1 MTEPERPTLEE
12 LRTVDLFDE
21 LDDEQLA
28 RWREVSEIRELPADA
43 LVAEA
48 GQTVEFMLLFRGV
61 VQGLVVEAGRVEP
74 ITRQTA
80 PTWMGAITVL
90 TETGYAGEMR
100 AVTDV
105 RIAGI
110 AAEDFTRLVTSQRPV
125 FRRVMRA
132 IRPVAT
138 RIAAREQNRERL
150 ASLGT
155 MAAGLAHELNNPA
168 SAARRA
174 ASDLADALD
183 VLASTIGLFVES
195 GVERAQAE
203 ELVILQREAM
213 ERASARDALSALDAA
228 DKEDELLEALERL
241 GVSEPWRLSE
251 PLVAAGIDA
260 EWLDRLAEIAGPGT
274 SAAIAWI
281 AASLTTR
288 GLAAEI
294 AESTER
300 MSKLVK
306 AIKAY
311 AFMDRGEL
319 VETDVHEGLE
329 TTLLVLGHKLKHT
342 SIEVHRD
349 YDRSLPKITL
359 RGSELNQVW
368 TNLLANAIEALGE
381 SGTIDIATVRDGACA
396 RIDIADNG
404 PGIPENIRSHVF
416 DPFFTTKS
424 VGEGTGL
431 GLDTARRI
439 VTERLN
445 GSIDLRVTTRTYRLP
460 RLASVERRSLASVR
474 NHQVLGVEDQL
485 EQVPSFAR
493 YALRAKSQRQLHV
506 FLDVPEVLYDYVRVA
521 PRPGACR
528 KRHSNALRNEVDDH
542 SN

>member
-1 MTEPERPTLEE
+1 VSDPDRPTLEE
-12 LRTVDLFDE
+12 LRTIDLFEE
-21 LDDEQLA
+21 LDDDQLE

-43 LVAEA
+43 LVADA
-48 GQTVEFMLLFRGV
+48 GQATPPAFMLLLRGV
-61 VQGLVVEAGRVEP
+61 VQGLITEAGRVEP
-74 ITRQTA
+74 ITRQAA
-80 PTWMGAITVL
+80 PTWMGAISVL
-90 TETGYAGEMR
+90 TDTHIGGEMR
-100 AVTDV
+100 AVSDV
-105 RIAGI
+105 RLAVVD
-110 AAEDFTRLVTSQRPV
+110 AEDFTQLVTSQRPV

-132 IRPVAT
+132 VRPVAT

-168 SAARRA
+168 TAARRA
-174 ASDLADALD
+174 AADLADALE

-195 GVERAQAE
+195 GMERAQVQ
-203 ELVILQREAM
+203 ELVAMQREAM
-213 ERASARDALSALDAA
+213 ERAATRDALSALDAA
-228 DKEDELLEALERL
+228 DAEDELLESLERL
-241 GVSEPWRLSE
+241 NVSEPWRLSE

-260 EWLDRLAEIAGPGT
+260 DWLDRLAAIAGPGT
-274 SAAIAWI
+274 SAAVWWI
-281 AASLTTR
+281 ASSLTTR

-294 AESTER
+294 SESTER

-329 TTLLVLGHKLKHT
+329 TTLVVLGHKLKHT
-342 SIEVHRD
+342 SIEVRRD

-381 SGTIDIATVRDGACA
+381 TGMITIVTERDGACA
-396 RIDIADNG
+396 RVDIVDNG
-404 PGIPENIRSHVF
+404 PGIPDSIRGHVF
-416 DPFFTTKS
+416 DPFFTTKD

-445 GSIDLRVTTRTYRLP
+445 GSIDFESTPGRTVFHVWLP
-460 RLASVERRSLASVR
+460 LNGSAAE
-474 NHQVLGVEDQL
+474 G
-485 EQVPSFAR
+485 
-493 YALRAKSQRQLHV
+493 
-506 FLDVPEVLYDYVRVA
+506 
-521 PRPGACR
+521 G
-528 KRHSNALRNEVDDH
+528 
-542 SN
+542 

>member
-1 MTEPERPTLEE
+1 MSEPERPTLEE
-12 LRTVDLFDE
+12 LRTIDLFDE

-28 RWREVSEIRELPADA
+28 RWRETGRDSRA
-43 LVAEA
+43 A
-48 GQTVEFMLLFRGV
+48 GRCARGRGRRAANPEFILLLRGV
-61 VQGLVVEAGRVEP
+61 VQGLVTEAGRVEP
-74 ITRQTA
+74 IT
-80 PTWMGAITVL
+80 PPDGADLDGRDHRADRDGRTR
-90 TETGYAGEMR
+90 GEMR

-105 RIAGI
+105 RIAVI
-110 AAEDFTRLVTSQRPV
+110 SAEDFTELVLSQRPV

-132 IRPVAT
+132 VRPVAT

-195 GVERAQAE
+195 GIERDQAE
-203 ELVILQREAM
+203 ELVAMQREAM
-213 ERASARDALSALDAA
+213 ERASERDALSALDSA
-228 DKEDELLEALERL
+228 DAEDELLDTLERL
-241 GVSEPWRLSE
+241 GVREPWRLTR
-251 PLVAAGIDA
+251 AARRPPASTPPGSTGSP
-260 EWLDRLAEIAGPGT
+260 RPPGPGT
-274 SAAIAWI
+274 SAAIEWI
-281 AASLTTR
+281 AASLTAR

-300 MSKLVK
+300 MGKLVK

-319 VETDVHEGLE
+319 VETDIHEGLE

-342 SIEVHRD
+342 SIEIRRD

-368 TNLLANAIEALGE
+368 TNLLANAIEALGD
-381 SGTIDIATVRDGACA
+381 SGTIEIVTERDGACA
-396 RIDIADNG
+396 RVDIIDDG
-404 PGIPENIRSHVF
+404 PGIPEKIRGHVF
-416 DPFFTTKS
+416 DPFFTTKD

-439 VTERLN
+439 VTERLD
-445 GSIDLRVTTRTYRLP
+445 GSIDFD
-460 RLASVERRSLASVR
+460 S
-474 NHQVLGVEDQL
+474 
-485 EQVPSFAR
+485 
-493 YALRAKSQRQLHV
+493 
-506 FLDVPEVLYDYVRVA
+506 
-521 PRPGACR
+521 RPGRTVFHVWLPLNGAG
-528 KRHSNALRNEVDDH
+528 
-542 SN
+542 

>member
-1 MTEPERPTLEE
+1 M
-12 LRTVDLFDE
+12 
-21 LDDEQLA
+21 
-28 RWREVSEIRELPADA
+28 
-43 LVAEA
+43 AEA
-48 GQTVEFMLLFRGV
+48 GQTAEFMLLFRGV

-203 ELVILQREAM
+203 ELVTLQREAM
-213 ERASARDALSALDAA
+213 ERASARDSLSALDAA

-241 GVSEPWRLSE
+241 NVSEPWRLSE

-260 EWLDRLAEIAGPGT
+260 EWLDRLAAIAGPGT
-274 SAAIAWI
+274 GAAIAWI

-306 AIKAY
+306 AIKSY

-342 SIEVHRD
+342 SIEVRRD

-368 TNLLANAIEALGE
+368 TNLLANAIEALGD
-381 SGTIDIATVRDGACA
+381 SGTIDIATERDGACA
-396 RIDIADNG
+396 RVDILDNG

-445 GSIDLRVTTRTYRLP
+445 GSITFDSEPGRTVFHVWLP
-460 RLASVERRSLASVR
+460 L
-474 NHQVLGVEDQL
+474 NG
-485 EQVPSFAR
+485 AR
-493 YALRAKSQRQLHV
+493 
-506 FLDVPEVLYDYVRVA
+506 
-521 PRPGACR
+521 
-528 KRHSNALRNEVDDH
+528 
-542 SN
+542 